1 MLPIE
6 RRNEILQQ
14 LMMDGRV
21 VVSELAE
28 HYQVTEETIRRDLEK
43 LEADGYAKK
52 TYGGA
57 VRNDS
62 MTSELPYTVRKQ
74 TNVGGKKYIAERIG
88 ALIEDGDSLLLDSST
103 TALFT
108 VKSIFSKH
116 NLTIVTNSVEILLDL
131 PQNHDWSIISTGG
144 SYRHESMAFY
154 GSDAEDVVSKY
165 YVDYA
170 ILSCKGLDMVK
181 GITDTREPFANLKAG
196 FLKSA
201 KKVILAVDHT
211 KFDKVSFVRF
221 GDLKDIDLVVTDKEP
236 SEKWKRFFADKQI
249 ELVY

>member
-28 HYQVTEETIRRDLEK
+28 RYDVTEETIRRDLEK

-57 VRNDS
+57 VRNEG
-62 MTSELPYTVRKQ
+62 MTGELPYTVRKQ
-74 TNVGGKKYIAERIG
+74 TNVSGKKYIAEIIG
-88 ALIEDGDSLLLDSST
+88 ALIQDGDSLLLDSST

-108 VKSIFSKH
+108 VKSIFSKRR
-116 NLTIVTNSVEILLDL
+116 LTIITNSVEILLDL
-131 PQNHDWSIISTGG
+131 PQNHDWNIISTGG
-144 SYRHESMAFY
+144 SYRCESMSFY
-154 GSDAEDVVSKY
+154 GGAAEAVAEKY
-165 YVDYA
+165 HVDYA
-170 ILSCKGLDMVK
+170 ILSCKGLDMEK
-181 GITDTREPFANLKAG
+181 GITDTREPFAHLKNK
-196 FLKSA
+196 FFRSA
-201 KKVILAVDHT
+201 RKVILAVDHT
-211 KFDKVSFVRF
+211 KFDKISFVQL
-221 GDLKDIDLVVTDKEP
+221 GNIDHVDVVVTDREP
-236 SEKWKRFFADKQI
+236 SEAWKNFFLEKQI